1 MTVLNKFDFKTL
13 IRLRPGGFKDNASL
27 LSMALG
33 GMAANPLIAGNIGG
47 ALSSGIGLAAAAA
60 GATWAADRIY
70 NELSPSVFDSELRI
84 NSDEPPSPDAW
95 DSNPKWAGPGVSLG
109 YCADSGRPLVV
120 PWEKWMRHAFVI
132 GQSGVGKTVMGE
144 WIMKQ
149 QIDAGGGL
157 LWIDGKLDT
166 DNLTSL
172 RNMCAWAGR
181 ESDLLVINP
190 GNPAMSNSYSPI
202 LYGDA
207 DEVSSRV
214 LSLMP
219 SAQNN
224 PGADYYRQSANQA
237 VTTII
242 GAIQKTGRAYNF
254 IDLTI
259 LLQNQR
265 ALAWLESLVPEA
277 SDERKQLSIF
287 LEQFKTANKDGVV
300 NIDMKKVKDIFGGV
314 SGRLFQFGSGNFG
327 KVTNTYTPEVNLF
340 DAIRNNKIVYV
351 MLPTMGKQEAA
362 SNFGKMVVGDFR
374 TAISWTQALPK
385 DQRPW
390 PPFLAFFD
398 EAGSY
403 LTDAFSRMFEQS
415 RSAHLV
421 MLPAVQT
428 MANLESISDELREMV
443 IGNTWNKMFF
453 KIGTGDT
460 GEQVADL
467 IGKEMQ
473 TAYSLSVSDGHG
485 RQINPSGGNVTG
497 ASSSD
502 SFGYSERE
510 EEDYKVTP
518 DNLRELGLGEAI
530 ITYGGDK
537 VYHVKIPRVQ
547 FSKEFTK
554 GLGPVKLNH
563 ARPRFV
569 RGLDLFK
576 DVDKWLSGGKSGE

>member
-1 MTVLNKFDFKTL
+1 MSTFNKFDFKTL
-13 IRLRPGGFKDNASL
+13 IRLRPGGFRDNASL
-27 LSMALG
+27 LSIAMG
-33 GMAANPLIAGNIGG
+33 GLAANPLIAGNVGG
-47 ALSSGIGLAAAAA
+47 TLSSGLGLAAAAA
-60 GATWAADRIY
+60 GASWVADRVY
-70 NELSPSVFDSELRI
+70 NEISPAVFDSELRI
-84 NSDEPPSPDAW
+84 NSDEPPEPDPW

-109 YCADSGRPLVV
+109 YCADTGKPVIV

-172 RNMCAWAGR
+172 RNMCAYAGR
-181 ESDLLVINP
+181 EADLLVINP

-202 LYGDA
+202 LSGDA

-265 ALAWLESLVPEA
+265 ALAWLESIVPEA

-327 KVTNTYTPEVNLF
+327 KVTNTYTPEVDLF
-340 DAIRNNKIVYV
+340 DAIKNNKIVYV

-390 PPFLAFFD
+390 PPFLGFFD

-473 TAYSLSVSDGHG
+473 TAYSLSVSDGSG
-485 RQINPSGGNVTG
+485 RQINPAGGNVTG

-554 GLGPVKLNH
+554 SLGPVKLNH
-563 ARPRFV
+563 ARPRYV

-576 DVDKWLSGGKSGE
+576 DIDKWLSGGKAND